1 MALCRT
7 VIGSKTTDDN
17 KNGNGDDNAAMM
29 MMMTMTRMLMMTM
42 MTMMTMGDCC
52 FADLVG
58 RQQCREHLYSA
69 VSHQQLARQPHSP

>member
-7 VIGSKTTDDN
+7 VIASKTTDDI
-17 KNGNGDDNAAMM
+17 KSGNGDDSAAMM
-29 MMMTMTRMLMMTM
+29 MMMTMTRMPMTM
-42 MTMMTMGDCC
+42 MMMMMRDFC
-52 FADLVG
+52 FGDLVG